1 MAAGIYDI
9 VIEQGADWRLV
20 ITWKDADGNA
30 MNLTGYQA
38 RMQVRESFA
47 SKVKVFDLT
56 TENGRITLDAANGI
70 VTMHMD
76 ATVTAGA
83 VINPAKTAWI
93 DGKQAQQLVFDLEMI
108 APGGTVTRLIQGA
121 ALFVPEVT
129 K

>member
-9 VIEQGADWRLV
+9 IIEQGADWRLV
-20 ITWKDADGNA
+20 ITWKDAEGVPVD
-30 MNLTGYQA
+30 LTGYTA

-47 SKVKVFDLT
+47 SKVKIFDLT
-56 TENGRITLDAANGI
+56 TENNLISLQHQDGVI
-70 VTMHMD
+70 TMHVP
-76 ATVTAGA
+76 AA
-83 VINPAKTAWI
+83 VSAAVLVNPTKTAWI

-108 APGGTVTRLIQGA
+108 APDTTVTRLIQGA

>member
-9 VIEQGADWRLV
+9 IIEQGADWRLV
-20 ITWKDADGNA
+20 ITWKDAEGA
-30 MNLTGYQA
+30 PVNLTGYTA

-47 SKVKVFDLT
+47 SKVKVFELT
-56 TENGRITLDAANGI
+56 TENGHIALGGTDGI
-70 VTMHMD
+70 VTMELP
-76 ATVTAGA
+76 AAASAA
-83 VINPAKTAWI
+83 VAINPTKTAWI

-108 APGGTVTRLIQGA
+108 SAAGAVTRLIQGA

>member
-20 ITWKDADGNA
+20 ITWKDANSNP

-76 ATVTAGA
+76 AAVTAGA

-108 APGGTVTRLIQGA
+108 AQDGAVTRLIQGA

>member
-9 VIEQGADWRLV
+9 IIEQGADWRLV
-20 ITWKDADGNA
+20 LTWKNESGAA
-30 MNLTGYQA
+30 VNLTGYKA

-47 SKVKVFDLT
+47 SKAKVFDLT
-56 TENGRITLDAANGI
+56 TENGRIT
-70 VTMHMD
+70 MD
-76 ATVTAGA
+76 AVNGTITMQLPAEASAA
-83 VINPAKTAWI
+83 VAINPAKTAWI

-108 APGGTVTRLIQGA
+108 APDNAVTRLIQGA

>member
-30 MNLTGYQA
+30 MNLTGYLA
-38 RMQVRESFA
+38 RMQVRESFS

-56 TENGRITLDAANGI
+56 TENGRITLDAAEGI

-76 ATVTAGA
+76 AAVTAGA

>member
-9 VIEQGADWRLV
+9 IIEQGADWRLV
-20 ITWKDADGNA
+20 ITWKDAEGA
-30 MNLTGYQA
+30 PVNLTGYTA

-56 TENGRITLDAANGI
+56 TENNLIALAAADGTI
-70 VTMHMD
+70 TMHLP
-76 ATVTAGA
+76 AA
-83 VINPAKTAWI
+83 VSAAVVVNPAKAAWV
-93 DGKQAQQLVFDLEMI
+93 DGKQALQLVFDLEMI
-108 APGGTVTRLIQGA
+108 AADGAVTRLIQGA

>member
-9 VIEQGADWRLV
+9 IIEQGADWRLV
-20 ITWKDADGNA
+20 LTWKDEAGEPV
-30 MNLTGYQA
+30 NLTGYQA

-47 SKVKVFDLT
+47 SKFKVFDLT
-56 TENGRITLDAANGI
+56 TENGRISIDSATGLVDMRMDAA
-70 VTMHMD
+70 M
-76 ATVTAGA
+76 TAA
-83 VINPAKTAWI
+83 AIINPAKTAWI

-108 APGGTVTRLIQGA
+108 APDNAVTRLIQGT